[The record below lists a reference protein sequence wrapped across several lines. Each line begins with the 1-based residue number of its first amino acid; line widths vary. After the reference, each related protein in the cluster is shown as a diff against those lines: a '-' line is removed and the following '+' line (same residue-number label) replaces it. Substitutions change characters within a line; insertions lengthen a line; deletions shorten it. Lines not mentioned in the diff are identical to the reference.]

1 MSQSDN
7 RSISDHQSIADSQVS
22 LLSTASTASS
32 SPTMLDEKSN
42 NQMCNNDDSSPP
54 SFADVLKKQPRLAK
68 VHRAVQALAQCQ
80 LIMGLVCCSLGA
92 LYIIKQGY
100 FWARVSF
107 GIADGFYFMLTGLIG
122 ICGSLT
128 YRKTLLIAYMIMS
141 VHSTLLFAPALIGF
155 SVVAMLLDQQ
165 GCSFQ
170 CDIFGTKVC
179 RLLCQDTTQW
189 DWTPNESGRTVDIGL
204 IVTACF
210 ELLLALSSAILYCKG
225 VREAFSLV
233 DAGSLKN
240 VVKITSTS
248 AATDV
253 KPIFKPLLQVA

>member
-1 MSQSDN
+1 MENQSV
-7 RSISDHQSIADSQVS
+7 ADSQIS
-22 LLSTASTASS
+22 LLSTASSASS
-32 SPTMLDEKSN
+32 QSLQSEDDNKILHLSNSQDHTCDSECIDPHTMT
-42 NQMCNNDDSSPP
+42 PP
-54 SFADVLKKQPRLAK
+54 SFADILKLKPRLAK

-80 LIMGLVCCSLGA
+80 LIMGLVCCGLGA

-128 YRKTLLIAYMIMS
+128 YRKSLVIAYMVMS
-141 VHSTLLFAPALIGF
+141 VHSTVLFAPALIGF

-179 RLLCQDTTQW
+179 HMLCKDTSEW
-189 DWTPNESGRTVDIGL
+189 
-204 IVTACF
+204 
-210 ELLLALSSAILYCKG
+210 
-225 VREAFSLV
+225 
-233 DAGSLKN
+233 
-240 VVKITSTS
+240 
-248 AATDV
+248 
-253 KPIFKPLLQVA
+253 